1 MLIDIIK
8 SRLLIKHTATFF
20 LLALITICVKAQSS
34 DAKLSQAL
42 QKTGEQPA
50 TNNQDPASKPSLQ
63 EVATEN
69 NINDSDDTDN
79 KYSVH
84 RAVIEKNPCD
94 RGQDAYEYEKQWY
107 DDSQIYINTKFCE
120 PVLWFDN
127 FFASDRLFEE
137 GVAGTYI
144 RWRNDFSYDE
154 EDGFNYKMRLNASV
168 VLPGFS
174 DKLRLTFEGDED
186 EDLRDIAPGG
196 AGADDSPSS
205 LGLQVDVTEN
215 VRSKFS
221 ASINLSPK
229 LLLRYRYTYPI
240 NEEVTMR
247 FTQEVERKKAV
258 NGART
263 RVDYEHT
270 FKQDLLFRSSSE
282 LRSSEEFEGVDWL
295 QAFILYQRLGEKSSI
310 AYETSVNGITEPL
323 SLTTNYRAGVRYRKN
338 FHREWLFYEIA
349 PEITWPITL
358 DDDRSTIEFGRRS
371 RFLIFFRLEVHFGNA
386 HNRRY
391 QDYN

>member
-1 MLIDIIK
+1 MLVDIIK
-8 SRLLIKHTATFF
+8 SRLLIKQTTTVF
-20 LLALITICVKAQSS
+20 LLALITIGVKAQSS
-34 DAKLSQAL
+34 DADFSQSL
-42 QKTGEQPA
+42 QKPGEQPA
-50 TNNQDPASKPSLQ
+50 TNNQDPASKPALQ
-63 EVATEN
+63 DVATEN
-69 NINDSDDTDN
+69 NTNDINSIDKLYVVN
-79 KYSVH
+79 RK
-84 RAVIEKNPCD
+84 VIKGNPCD
-94 RGQDAYEYEKQWY
+94 RGQDAYDYEKKWY
-107 DDSQIYINTKFCE
+107 DNSQIYINTKFCE

-154 EDGFNYKMRLNASV
+154 EDGFDYKMRLNASV

-196 AGADDSPSS
+196 AGADDAPSS
-205 LGLQVDVTEN
+205 LGLQVDVIEN

-221 ASINLSPK
+221 ASISMSPK

-258 NGART
+258 IGART

-270 FKQDLLFRSSSE
+270 FERDLLFRSSSE

-295 QAFILYQRLGEKSSI
+295 QAFILYQRLGKKSSI

-323 SLTTNYRAGVRYRKN
+323 SMTTNYRAGVRYRKN

-358 DDDRSTIEFGRRS
+358 DDDRATMEISRRS
-371 RFLIFFRLEVHFGNA
+371 KFLIFFRLEVHFGNA

-391 QDYN
+391 QDYH